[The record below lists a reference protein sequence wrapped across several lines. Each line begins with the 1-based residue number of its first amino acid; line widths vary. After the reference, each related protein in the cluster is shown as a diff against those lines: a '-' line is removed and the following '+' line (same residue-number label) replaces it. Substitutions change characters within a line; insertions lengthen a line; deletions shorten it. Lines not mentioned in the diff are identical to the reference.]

1 MIPAK
6 RHHEAVNRT
15 NAVHG
20 LFLLLTLA
28 VSAILLGGCSERSF
42 SAIKPGI
49 ETRGHYIEG
58 VPFFRQTEYDCG
70 PAALAAVLA
79 FGGRPVPLETIT
91 ASVYLPKLHGTLPMD
106 MERYAK
112 DAGFTVRSSSGT
124 AASLKEA
131 VRSNDPVICLL
142 DLGFGIY
149 KQPHY
154 VTVIGFDD
162 GNGLYIMHDGETPD
176 RTMPYDRFEKAWAR
190 AGRWMIVVT
199 SQ

>member
-6 RHHEAVNRT
+6 RHHEAVNSVRS
-15 NAVHG
+15 VHG

-28 VSAILLGGCSERSF
+28 ASAIFFDGCSARSF
-42 SAIKPGI
+42 SAIRQGI
-49 ETRGHYIEG
+49 EMRGHYIEG
-58 VPFFRQTEYDCG
+58 VPFFRQAEYDCG

-79 FGGRPVPLETIT
+79 FRGRPVPLESIT
-91 ASVYLPKLHGTLPMD
+91 ASVYLPTLHGTLPMD
-106 MERYAK
+106 LERYAR
-112 DAGFTVRSSSGT
+112 DAGFRVLSSSGT
-124 AASLKEA
+124 VASLKEA
-131 VRSNDPVICLL
+131 VRSNRPVICLL

-190 AGRWMIVVT
+190 AG
-199 SQ
+199 